1 LKNVITSQPFMLFS
15 DSRQTTSETSLNCQ
29 NNLYI
34 LNVNATQEEDKNLL
48 SVWHL
53 YASAWFRYAE
63 V

>member
-48 SVWHL
+48 SV
-53 YASAWFRYAE
+53 
-63 V
+63 